1 MKNLKLVTSNKFEKL
16 FKDESGNLYHWNI
29 GTASENYWPVSAC
42 TKEDYNSKYEGTNET
57 SNWSSVGGI
66 GIVYGRKESMKK
78 PLKSNQVNL
87 VG

>member
-1 MKNLKLVTSNKFEKL
+1 MKNFKLVTSNKFEKL
-16 FKDESGNLYHWNI
+16 FKDE
-29 GTASENYWPVSAC
+29 
-42 TKEDYNSKYEGTNET
+42 
-57 SNWSSVGGI
+57 SVGGI